1 MSDFNEIKTPDMHE
15 PWDGQGLPAGAKAG
29 LFAFIGVLLGAAIP
43 YFVAPLF
50 NAEDDAVV
58 DIGVASIEVAD
69 VAKKVGAMRA
79 WLPGDNL
86 PFAHAFGG
94 GHGHAEATA
103 KCAPGAL
110 AATFATGSDGEPEV
124 PEVAPLVIEPSPV
137 EVIEP
142 SAADAG
148 NATVSPSVADPA
160 NSKTN
165 PDTDPKPNEPPKVAP
180 ALSRIHIP
188 DSTWDGLSTFVEDP
202 HDALRP
208 FYAQLAKVAL
218 KEANAMV
225 RISHY
230 GDSAIAADG
239 MPSSARRLLQ
249 HTFGDGGHG
258 FSLAA
263 ASNNWYR
270 RKDITWT
277 SQAFQTEVY
286 ISDDAKDQR
295 YGFAGTAAIGYA
307 GARATW
313 KTVEGPEGTVGTKA
327 SRFQVYYQA
336 AKGGGRIAVTV
347 DGVENQVIDTESETR
362 EDRVATIEVPDGP
375 HTFEVKNAGGG
386 KTKIYGAV
394 IERATGVVYD
404 GLGTIGARDT
414 RWLNIDGEHAK
425 NAIRQRGTDLG
436 VFMYGGNQL
445 EDKVSMARYQ
455 ESLTEVVKLWHTA
468 LDGKSCM
475 LMSSIDHGERYRGRV
490 RTVPRLVDIMKVQR
504 EVALANG
511 CAWFSLY
518 DAMGGNGSIGDWF
531 DQGLAEGDLAHPTSK
546 GAIILG
552 QLFYKALMRGFAD
565 YIKSETAAELP
576 K

>member
-1 MSDFNEIKTPDMHE
+1 MSDFNEIKTPDMNE
-15 PWDGQGLPAGAKAG
+15 PWDGEGLPAGAKAG
-29 LFAFIGVLLGAAIP
+29 MFAIIGVILGAAIP

-50 NAEDDAVV
+50 STDDDTLV
-58 DIGVASIEVAD
+58 DLGVTQIEVAD

-79 WLPGDNL
+79 WLPGDPL

-94 GHGHAEATA
+94 GRHTEEAA
-103 KCAPGAL
+103 ACAPGTL
-110 AATFATGSDGEPEV
+110 ATTFATGSDGEPEV
-124 PEVAPLVIEPSPV
+124 PDVPALVIEPEKV
-137 EVIEP
+137 
-142 SAADAG
+142 SAADPVVPG
-148 NATVSPSVADPA
+148 QNLPSSPDAKPDPKVEPGEPA
-160 NSKTN
+160 SKVGEPAPAKSTN
-165 PDTDPKPNEPPKVAP
+165 PLA
-180 ALSRIHIP
+180 RIHIP
-188 DSTWDGLSTFVEDP
+188 ASTWEGLTTFIEDP
-202 HDALRP
+202 QGALNP

-270 RKDITWT
+270 RKDIVWN

-286 ISDDAKDQR
+286 ISDDAKDAR

-307 GARATW
+307 GAKVTW

-347 DGVENQVIDTESETR
+347 DGVENQVIDTESETK
-362 EDRVATIEVPDGP
+362 EDRVATIEVPDGA
-375 HTFEVKNAGGG
+375 HTFELKNAGGG

-394 IERATGVVYD
+394 IERASGVVYD

-414 RWLNIDGEHAK
+414 RWLNMNSEHAT

-445 EDKVSMARYQ
+445 EDKSSMGRYQ
-455 ESLTEVVKLWHTA
+455 ESLTEVVALWHTA
-468 LDGKSCM
+468 LEGKSCM

-504 EVALANG
+504 EVALAKG

-518 DAMGGNGSIGDWF
+518 DAMGGNGAIGEWF
-531 DQGLAEGDLAHPTSK
+531 DKGLAEGDLAHPTSK
-546 GAIILG
+546 GAIVLG
-552 QLFYKALMRGFAD
+552 QIFYKALMKGFAD
-565 YIKSETAAELP
+565 YIARETATVTP
-576 K
+576 